1 MNATNHSKRALKI
14 MFHRIGA
21 YMLQNNIV
29 VNVKEV

>member
-14 MFHRIGA
+14 MFDRISI

-29 VNVKEV
+29 SNVEEV